1 MFVGD
6 TPVATALAHVHNAP
20 IAPGLHSEFDVPPAL
35 DALIMECL
43 EKDPVARPASAAVVS
58 ARLAAKVPA
67 DAWTVGSARVWWEQ
81 HQPVTR
87 MHARIDGTA
96 VEDRTLTGMFAHAV
110 GHG

>member
-20 IAPGLHSEFDVPPAL
+20 IAPGLRSEFDVPPAL

-43 EKDPVARPASAAVVS
+43 EKDPAARPASAAVVS
-58 ARLAAKVPA
+58 AHLAATVPA
-67 DAWTVGSARVWWEQ
+67 DAWTLGSAHVWWEQ

-87 MHARIDGTA
+87 MKARITGA
-96 VEDRTLTGMFAHAV
+96 PVEDRDR
-110 GHG
+110 GHHM